1 MEAFYMT
8 KFAAVLRGASALV
21 MLSGLAFA
29 QDATAILKSVG
40 ETYSALKS
48 YEFQGATT
56 ASTQT
61 GKVVSNSEETF
72 TVVFTAPDRFFVEFR
87 YPGQG
92 SWTRASN
99 GTTMTESRTITKEF
113 TQRPTTQYDIRVLDN
128 SPIGPFYEMEAGIK
142 SATVEGSEKLVLEG
156 QEVDCWV
163 IQADRQVGMLPD
175 GVKRLPTKLWID
187 KARFLVLK
195 QVTGTESVVTGNK
208 ATKNLRT
215 MTITVAHLGQT
226 IAPEVFEP
234 RGGKKK

>member
-1 MEAFYMT
+1 MT
-8 KFAAVLRGASALV
+8 KFAAIVRGASVFV
-21 MLSGLAFA
+21 MLSGLACA
-29 QDATAILKSVG
+29 QDAMATLKSVG

-56 ASTQT
+56 STTQT
-61 GKVVSNSEETF
+61 GKVASNTDETF
-72 TVVFTAPDRFFVEFR
+72 TVVFTAPDHFFVEFR

-99 GTTMTESRTITKEF
+99 GATMTEIRTATKEF
-113 TQRPTTQYDIRVLDN
+113 VQRPTTQYDIRVVDN

-142 SATVEGSEKLVLEG
+142 SATVEGSEKITLDG

-195 QVTGTESVVTGNK
+195 QVSGTESVATGNR

-215 MTITVAHLGQT
+215 MTITHAQLSQAV
-226 IAPEVFEP
+226 APEVFEP
-234 RGGKKK
+234 RSPKKK